1 MSGLSKE
8 YSDVINDLIMKQ
20 QFICVQPR
28 TTQAL
33 NRFDNDMD
41 KLHSCKI
48 LEEKEQTYILSSI
61 TNRYSFEIRKEF
73 DRNWEVIK

>member
-1 MSGLSKE
+1 
-8 YSDVINDLIMKQ
+8 MKPK
-20 QFICVQPR
+20 FLYVQPR
-28 TTQAL
+28 SAFAQEVFEDYM
-33 NRFDNDMD
+33 N

-48 LEEKEQTYILSSI
+48 LEEKEQTYVLSSI